1 LRESRGS
8 WNYCPMSDQVEEVKK
23 GRSMPEWFIWPYY
36 LVPFIPVA
44 IILDFFVHADATLVF
59 VTAALGV
66 IPTAALMGV
75 ATEELASKSGPGLGG
90 LLNVSFGNA
99 PEMIIALFALG
110 AGLQEVVKASIVGAV
125 LGNILLIMGI
135 GMFAGG
141 WKREKQEF
149 NQTAVSSQALM
160 LFLAVATLVLPAVF
174 VLVHGGGLPG
184 VADDITDF
192 GSDVNTISITASVI
206 LLLTYGAG
214 LLFSLRTHKNLF
226 NPAGEEHGSPLGWTA
241 GKAIG
246 MLAVAGLSVGVMA
259 HILVGSLEEVSV
271 SLGLSEFFVGIII
284 VAIVG
289 NAAESWVSILYATRN
304 KMDLSVQIAIGSATQ
319 LALVVMP
326 ILVIVSFFLGPNPMA
341 LVFNGYEMASLIIA
355 VMAAYY
361 VVQEGESNW
370 FEGLQLLALYTVLG
384 VVFFFA

>member
-1 LRESRGS
+1 
-8 WNYCPMSDQVEEVKK
+8 MSEPTTATGK
-23 GRSMPEWFIWPYY
+23 RRMPEWFIWPYW

-44 IILDFFVHADATLVF
+44 IILDFFVGASATLIF

-75 ATEELASKSGPGLGG
+75 ATEELAAKSGPGLGG
-90 LLNVSFGNA
+90 LLNVTFGNA
-99 PEMIIALFALG
+99 PELIIALFALG

-135 GMFAGG
+135 GMLAGG
-141 WKREKQEF
+141 WKREKQTF

-174 VLVHGGGLPG
+174 VLVHGGGLPH
-184 VADDITDF
+184 VEEEITDF
-192 GSDVNTISITASVI
+192 GSDVNTISIVASAI
-206 LLLTYGAG
+206 LLFTYAAG
-214 LLFSLRTHKNLF
+214 LLFSLRTHKSFF
-226 NPAGEEHGSPLGWTA
+226 NPSGEEHGSPLGWSVR
-241 GKAIG
+241 KAVG
-246 MLAVAGLSVGVMA
+246 MLAFAGLAVGVMA

-289 NAAESWVSILYATRN
+289 NAAESWVSILYATKN

-326 ILVIVSFFLGPNPMA
+326 TLVIVSFFLGPNPMA
-341 LVFNGYEMASLIIA
+341 LVFNGYEMASLVIA

-384 VVFFFA
+384 VVFYFA